1 MKRILNLFSLFFA
14 VIGLCT
20 VTLICHIVFIYPN
33 LNKPSSNSDN
43 TITTQTNI
51 IALDTTPTMNPHLG
65 ESTPSVEPLPDQE
78 ADLQTPATEQTASN
92 NQDIPGEYQY
102 ALTKAN
108 DYSNAMHMSKAA
120 IYDQLTSEYGE
131 HFSPAAAQY
140 AIDNIVADWNLN
152 ALQRAEDYS
161 ETAYMSKATIYD
173 QLLSDGEKFTQA
185 EAQYA
190 VDNLV
195 TDYNSNALQKA
206 RDYQSMNMSLEAI
219 RDQLSSEYGERF
231 TPEQADYAVANLG
244 SGNNTEN
251 SSTLYSI
258 PVEQSISSAKFIAEE
273 PVQNIVTQNTSESS
287 LNSPSTPESQVSTGN
302 GNNFNTYNNSAQQ
315 QTNDSYVLNNNPDRM
330 RIHIPTCRDVKKIA
344 PENYSTTNLSIS
356 ELESQGY
363 SKCGHCFK

>member
-1 MKRILNLFSLFFA
+1 MRKILNLFSLFFA

-65 ESTPSVEPLPDQE
+65 ESTPSVEPLPDQEAGTDQE

-161 ETAYMSKATIYD
+161 ETAYMSKAAIYD

-231 TPEQADYAVANLG
+231 TLEQANYAVANLS
-244 SGNNTEN
+244 SGYNQDNG
-251 SSTLYSI
+251 STLYSI
-258 PVEQSISSAKFIAEE
+258 PVEQSISSTNYIAEN
-273 PVQNIVTQNTSESS
+273 PVQNTGTQNNSVYNANITSE
-287 LNSPSTPESQVSTGN
+287 PETQASIPIENMVWLSETGSKYH
-302 GNNFNTYNNSAQQ
+302 NN
-315 QTNDSYVLNNNPDRM
+315 D
-330 RIHIPTCRDVKKIA
+330 KI
-344 PENYSTTNLSIS
+344 
-356 ELESQGY
+356 
-363 SKCGHCFK
+363 